1 MKQSTKVYLLIFLI
15 VSVMAFVLSS
25 VFASVVT
32 IDNTNSTKLT
42 AIQDDS
48 FEPHDIKNVQ
58 VIIPKVENKTYNN
71 TSSFENFTNNVIDV
85 ANDTWNNIWGW
96 FIWLKNINL

>member
-1 MKQSTKVYLLIFLI
+1 MKQSTKGYLLIFLI

-48 FEPHDIKNVQ
+48 FEPHNIQNVQ
-58 VIIPKVENKTYNN
+58 VIVPKVENNTNNN
-71 TSSFENFTNNVIDV
+71 TSSIENFTNNVIDV
-85 ANDTWNNIWGW
+85 ANNTWNNIWGGDSRD
-96 FIWLKNINL
+96 

>member
-1 MKQSTKVYLLIFLI
+1 MKQSTKGYLLIFLI

-48 FEPHDIKNVQ
+48 FEPHNIQNVQ
-58 VIIPKVENKTYNN
+58 VIVPQVENNTNNN
-71 TSSFENFTNNVIDV
+71 TSSIENFTNNVIDV
-85 ANDTWNNIWGW
+85 ANNTWNNIWGGDSRD
-96 FIWLKNINL
+96 

>member
-1 MKQSTKVYLLIFLI
+1 
-15 VSVMAFVLSS
+15 MAFVLSS
-25 VFASVVT
+25 VFASVVI

-85 ANDTWNNIWGW
+85 ANDTWNNIWGDS
-96 FIWLKNINL
+96 FG